1 MKAFVYEKGQLSLKE
16 MELKP
21 LEAEE
26 VLVSLKVAGLNRRDI
41 AMPNRL
47 SSDQEA
53 IILGSDG
60 AGVIEAV
67 VNDVHHVN
75 VGDEVIINPVLG
87 LEKNSDAPPEGFEI
101 LDVPDHRTIAEKIII
116 SSTQVE
122 KKTSYL
128 SWEEAGVLAL

>member
-1 MKAFVYEKGQLSLKE
+1 EKGQLSLKE

-21 LEAEE
+21 LEVEE

-67 VNDVHHVN
+67 GNDVHHVK
-75 VGDEVIINPVLG
+75 VGDEVIISPALG
-87 LEKNSDAPPEGFEI
+87 WEKNSDAPAEGFEI
-101 LDVPDHRTIAEKIII
+101 LGVSEDGSIAVKFIILI
-116 SSTQVE
+116 
-122 KKTSYL
+122 
-128 SWEEAGVLAL
+128 